1 MLLVLLQTCIHIQSH
16 PHSSTHSFI
25 HIIPSPLI
33 SQINICSILFY
44 SHFHCVLFT
53 TSRVHWGLLS
63 VCVWCY
69 ANRGKFGTVYKCQE
83 KSTGLKLAAKFVP
96 IPKRDDRR
104 NVEREVEIMN
114 SLQHPLI
121 IQLYDAY
128 EYGKMMCVVLELW
141 VIFWFDI
148 IYSCFMYRIFGISY
162 LYSLCLRWFQSEYT
176 FE

>member
-1 MLLVLLQTCIHIQSH
+1 MYLHSHICSNSIRSH
-16 PHSSTHSFI
+16 TNSLIPFLHK
-25 HIIPSPLI
+25 IPSPLI
-33 SQINICSILFY
+33 SQINIYSILFF
-44 SHFHCVLFT
+44 SLSFTLSICSFRCFLFM
-53 TSRVHWGLLS
+53 
-63 VCVWCY
+63 VCVCVRCY

-128 EYGKMMCVVLELW
+128 EYSKMMCVVLEL
-141 VIFWFDI
+141 
-148 IYSCFMYRIFGISY
+148 
-162 LYSLCLRWFQSEYT
+162 
-176 FE
+176 